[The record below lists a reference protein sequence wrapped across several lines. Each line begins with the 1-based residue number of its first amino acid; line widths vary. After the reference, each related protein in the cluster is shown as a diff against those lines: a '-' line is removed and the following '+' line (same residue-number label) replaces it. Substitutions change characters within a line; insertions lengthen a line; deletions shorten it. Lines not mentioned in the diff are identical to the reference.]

1 MVRSKP
7 AARSHCGA
15 RSSPHAAAQE
25 QLHRTRCTAG
35 ASWKLGW
42 GLAYRDPPRTVTQ
55 LSAPFRRGAQRRQG
69 CSRTDPG
76 EGPQLTT
83 REARRKPG
91 PMRSADPISSLF
103 QLLTPGGKGG
113 GEASSPSQAPE
124 RSGFFS
130 KTKKVLRRHQRNEK
144 ICEPTS
150 CILTQIVNFK
160 KKTRL
165 AEALRFF

>member
-83 REARRKPG
+83 REARRKP
-91 PMRSADPISSLF
+91 AYY
-103 QLLTPGGKGG
+103 TGGKEEARADEIGGPDLEPIPTSNSRWQGG
-113 GEASSPSQAPE
+113 G
-124 RSGFFS
+124 
-130 KTKKVLRRHQRNEK
+130 K
-144 ICEPTS
+144 
-150 CILTQIVNFK
+150 
-160 KKTRL
+160 RL
-165 AEALRFF
+165 APHPKHPSAQDFFQKQKF

>member
-83 REARRKPG
+83 REARRKP
-91 PMRSADPISSLF
+91 AYY
-103 QLLTPGGKGG
+103 TGGKEEARADEIGGPDLEPIPTSYSRWQGG

-130 KTKKVLRRHQRNEK
+130 KTKVLRRHQRNEK

-150 CILTQIVNFK
+150 CILTQIVN
-160 KKTRL
+160 
-165 AEALRFF
+165 